1 MSSKWIYQTPSAE
14 QMLKGQKLGEELHIH
29 PALATLLVQ
38 RGIDTFHSAKNF
50 FRPQLSQ
57 LYDPFL
63 MNDMDRAVKRLNDA
77 IGRKERILVY
87 GDYDV
92 DGTTAVALVYKYL
105 QHFYSN
111 IDYYIP
117 DRYEEGYGVSVKGVD
132 YAADT
137 GVKLVIV
144 LDCGIKAVDE
154 IAYAKAKGIDFIICD
169 HHVPDDVL
177 PDAVAILNPK
187 RHDSTYPYP
196 DLSGCGVG
204 FKFMQAFAK
213 DNGLSFNSLTR
224 LLDMVAVSIAADIV
238 PVMGENR
245 VLAYHGLRQLNNSPS
260 TGLKAII
267 RKALAVNPDD
277 RYASVTEL
285 SEDIR
290 RHQNGLSISARPDD
304 IFMKSARFAARHLR
318 SMLMI
323 LLVFMLGA
331 VSLGAYS
338 VYDRLRIANEMS
350 LRSSAMN
357 AVYGKTAAAA
367 AAFDMTALH
376 MQDLLC
382 AVSQA
387 AGHLLGE
394 RTGRAQSHSDAFYP
408 YRPGGGKPDEL
419 PPDLVYSAFH
429 KRRTTFSHGVYK
441 IAPGADL
448 TEVRKF
454 LSCMT
459 PILSNMLHA
468 VLESRPGIHL
478 TPQNLEE
485 QKKEWLEHGLPVKA
499 VFAASKHGVTM
510 LFPWRDTYT
519 EGYDP
524 RNRPWYRRA
533 LQNPGPVWGRPYVDE
548 DSASGLSIPCSMQ
561 IRDIQGNFHGVAG
574 LDLSFNKL
582 TGNLLSSGNT
592 GAFVLEKAVM
602 NPEGRVVLSA
612 SSEYFN
618 RTFDPEGHED
628 PELALPLF
636 RDETVRSR
644 ILGEQQGF
652 GLFVNP
658 ENGREVLYSFARL
671 KIFKLYYVE
680 VIDFSRLLRQ
690 SAEKKQ

>member
-1 MSSKWIYQTPSAE
+1 
-14 QMLKGQKLGEELHIH
+14 
-29 PALATLLVQ
+29 
-38 RGIDTFHSAKNF
+38 
-50 FRPQLSQ
+50 
-57 LYDPFL
+57 
-63 MNDMDRAVKRLNDA
+63 
-77 IGRKERILVY
+77 
-87 GDYDV
+87 
-92 DGTTAVALVYKYL
+92 
-105 QHFYSN
+105 
-111 IDYYIP
+111 
-117 DRYEEGYGVSVKGVD
+117 
-132 YAADT
+132 
-137 GVKLVIV
+137 
-144 LDCGIKAVDE
+144 
-154 IAYAKAKGIDFIICD
+154 
-169 HHVPDDVL
+169 
-177 PDAVAILNPK
+177 
-187 RHDSTYPYP
+187 
-196 DLSGCGVG
+196 
-204 FKFMQAFAK
+204 
-213 DNGLSFNSLTR
+213 
-224 LLDMVAVSIAADIV
+224 
-238 PVMGENR
+238 
-245 VLAYHGLRQLNNSPS
+245 
-260 TGLKAII
+260 
-267 RKALAVNPDD
+267 
-277 RYASVTEL
+277 
-285 SEDIR
+285 
-290 RHQNGLSISARPDD
+290 
-304 IFMKSARFAARHLR
+304 
-318 SMLMI
+318 
-323 LLVFMLGA
+323 
-331 VSLGAYS
+331 
-338 VYDRLRIANEMS
+338 
-350 LRSSAMN
+350 MN